1 MMPTL
6 EQWKTNL
13 KNDNPTLNKMV
24 NGELI
29 ALSPDEYSKT
39 IDEWAQNS
47 FNQQQ
52 ENDVRE
58 NGGAS
63 ANYAEFRQ
71 EAYGSIGDQLDM
83 QYHDS
88 VNGTTTW
95 QDHVAA
101 VKAKYQKP

>member
-1 MMPTL
+1 MPTL

-63 ANYAEFRQ
+63 ANYA
-71 EAYGSIGDQLDM
+71 AYRRGSLRF
-83 QYHDS
+83 YRRPARHAVPRFCKRHDNMAGPRCS
-88 VNGTTTW
+88 GES
-95 QDHVAA
+95 
-101 VKAKYQKP
+101 

>member
-1 MMPTL
+1 MPTL
-6 EQWKTNL
+6 QEWKTQL
-13 KNDNPTLNKMV
+13 KNDHPTLNKKV
-24 NGELI
+24 NGKSFTLT
-29 ALSPDEYSKT
+29 PDEYENT
-39 IDEWAQNS
+39 INEWAQNS

-52 ENDVRE
+52 ENNVRE
-58 NGGAS
+58 NGGVS
-63 ANYAEFRQ
+63 ANYAEYRR

>member
-1 MMPTL
+1 MPTL
-6 EQWKTNL
+6 NQWKTQL
-13 KNDNPTLNKMV
+13 KKDNPNLTKKVDGESITLT
-24 NGELI
+24 
-29 ALSPDEYSKT
+29 PDEYEKT
-39 IDEWAQNS
+39 INEWAQNS
-47 FNQQQ
+47 YNQQQ
-52 ENDVRE
+52 ENDVQE
-58 NGGAS
+58 NGGVS
-63 ANYAEFRQ
+63 ANYAELRR

>member
-1 MMPTL
+1 MPTL

-29 ALSPDEYSKT
+29 ALSSDEYSKT
-39 IDEWAQNS
+39 IDEWATNS
-47 FNQQQ
+47 YNQQQ
-52 ENDVRE
+52 ENDVQE
-58 NGGAS
+58 NGGVS
-63 ANYAEFRQ
+63 ANYAEYRR

-83 QYHDS
+83 QYYDS